1 MPTTGEDSEQL
12 ELMHIAEGKTEW
24 DNYFFLRW

>member
-12 ELMHIAEGKTEW
+12 ELMPITGGGGRQNGITA
-24 DNYFFLRW
+24 FL